1 VDPSRNISRLELRKI
16 DEHIGLY
23 VIGLVMGKPSFYL
36 GEICQEIIQM
46 LQIEVSPS
54 LLCRLLKRYGMTRKK
69 IRQVAKQRS
78 ESLRGGFRAQ
88 TFLFRREMFVW
99 VDETGTDRK
108 DNIRKFGYSLRAT
121 PPECH
126 RILCRGERLNA
137 ITALSSAGIVAVE
150 FTKQTVTGEAFFDF
164 LRGIL
169 IPRMRPFNGINP
181 RSVLV
186 LDNCTVH
193 HVQDVKDLLQ
203 QVGIVAL
210 FLPPYSPDLMPL
222 EEAFSFVKY
231 YLKKHDE
238 SLQTITNP
246 IDVIRAVNT
255 VMLGSHMQGTFSI
268 HIRNNIHRQYT
279 SC

>member
-1 VDPSRNISRLELRKI
+1 
-16 DEHIGLY
+16 
-23 VIGLVMGKPSFYL
+23 
-36 GEICQEIIQM
+36 
-46 LQIEVSPS
+46 
-54 LLCRLLKRYGMTRKK
+54 
-69 IRQVAKQRS
+69 
-78 ESLRGGFRAQ
+78 
-88 TFLFRREMFVW
+88 
-99 VDETGTDRK
+99 
-108 DNIRKFGYSLRAT
+108 
-121 PPECH
+121 
-126 RILCRGERLNA
+126 
-137 ITALSSAGIVAVE
+137 
-150 FTKQTVTGEAFFDF
+150 
-164 LRGIL
+164 
-169 IPRMRPFNGINP
+169 
-181 RSVLV
+181 
-186 LDNCTVH
+186 VH